1 MGGMDWAHF
10 GSFYLW
16 ATLLFF
22 AMDAM
27 VCFIAAVAKD
37 AQNAQAQ
44 AMPLL
49 MIFIMFSGFL
59 VNKNSAPSFLNWM
72 LYVSPVSWIMEA
84 IATDMYGG
92 DENTWALLEQLF
104 GFERGERA
112 LCAVICLV
120 VACFFRV
127 A

>member
-1 MGGMDWAHF
+1 MKLEVSERLYSEWAHIVSAGVLNSLNSMIGNTVFVVIMFAMGGMDWAHF

-59 VNKNSAPSFLNWM
+59 VNKNSAP
-72 LYVSPVSWIMEA
+72 
-84 IATDMYGG
+84 
-92 DENTWALLEQLF
+92 
-104 GFERGERA
+104 
-112 LCAVICLV
+112 
-120 VACFFRV
+120 
-127 A
+127 